1 MGHMV
6 MTGSGGPERRILMTH
21 WGMGMAGICREGVLD
36 VTRVLLEPLRFYV
49 ISSAAL
55 RCVALRCGC
64 CSALTGIR
72 KGRNQMTLS
81 SSQSLVLFIH
91 GSDDMDPRTPRT
103 RHPIISIRPQAPI
116 PDHIHSARASERSV
130 SFPLS

>member
-72 KGRNQMTLS
+72 EGEKPDDSFFLS
-81 SSQSLVLFIH
+81 
-91 GSDDMDPRTPRT
+91 
-103 RHPIISIRPQAPI
+103 I
-116 PDHIHSARASERSV
+116 PCPFYSRKR
-130 SFPLS
+130 